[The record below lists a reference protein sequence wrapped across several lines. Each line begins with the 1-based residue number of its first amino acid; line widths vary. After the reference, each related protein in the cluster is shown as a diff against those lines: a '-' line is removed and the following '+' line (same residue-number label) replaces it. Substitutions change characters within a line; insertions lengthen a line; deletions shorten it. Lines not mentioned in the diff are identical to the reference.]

1 MIEFNQKEIVTKQ
14 FNLDFSSAKLSEIK
28 EEEGILKLIFKE
40 ENLAEQKL
48 DIWEL
53 KITNDQ
59 LSQVRR
65 EIDIPSI
72 SPEQLKAI
80 HAKEAAKKKEAL
92 AVPEPIEEVIVPNV
106 NFAEE
111 NIKTIQKLK
120 REEEKPSKPKGF
132 RPIPSPVI
140 EKLETIEAEP
150 LNWKNKEP
158 EREARRMR
166 SRLDD
171 NRIINLLNFVFKFH
185 AKMIKINGYSQSH
198 RDKNKNLAHF
208 LKTIVPN
215 AFSLPYSS
223 CQGIYTAKS
232 YYTTTSTYRQQWVDL
247 CCYFIE
253 KGYKDNLPGYL
264 VKHYV
269 G

>member
-28 EEEGILKLIFKE
+28 EEKGILNLVFKE
-40 ENLAEQKL
+40 ENLSEQKL

-65 EIDIPSI
+65 EVDIPSV

-80 HAKEAAKKKEAL
+80 HSKEAAKRKETL
-92 AVPEPIEEVIVPNV
+92 VVSEPIEEA
-106 NFAEE
+106 AEE
-111 NIKTIQKLK
+111 D
-120 REEEKPSKPKGF
+120 KPSKPKGF

-185 AKMIKINGYSQSH
+185 AKMIKTNGYSQSH
-198 RDKNKNLAHF
+198 RDKNKNLSHF

-215 AFSLPYSS
+215 SFNLPYSS

-232 YYTTTSTYRQQWVDL
+232 YYTITSTYRQQWVDL

>member
-28 EEEGILKLIFKE
+28 EEEGILNLIFKE

-80 HAKEAAKKKEAL
+80 HAKETAKKKEAL

-120 REEEKPSKPKGF
+120 REEASY
-132 RPIPSPVI
+132 I
-140 EKLETIEAEP
+140 
-150 LNWKNKEP
+150 NWKSNEEVKEASL
-158 EREARRMR
+158 ARKRI
-166 SRLDD
+166 DPD
-171 NRIINLLNFVFKFH
+171 NITRLLNYVFKFH
-185 AKMIKINGYSQSH
+185 QRMVKTDGYSHSH
-198 RDKNKNLAHF
+198 RDKDRNLAYF
-208 LKTIVPN
+208 LKTIAPRSVG
-215 AFSLPYSS
+215 LPTLS
-223 CQGIYTAKS
+223 CQKIYTGQS
-232 YYTTTSTYRQQWVDL
+232 YQDITKVYRQNWVNL
-247 CCYFIE
+247 CMYFI
-253 KGYKDNLPGYL
+253 KRGDKAKLPGYL

>member
-28 EEEGILKLIFKE
+28 EEEGILNLVFKE

-65 EIDIPSI
+65 EVDIPSI

-80 HAKEAAKKKEAL
+80 HAKETAKKKEEL
-92 AVPEPIEEVIVPNV
+92 VIKGQQGHKGHSEIEDTPASE
-106 NFAEE
+106 
-111 NIKTIQKLK
+111 
-120 REEEKPSKPKGF
+120 EEEKPSKPKGF

-166 SRLDD
+166 ARLDD
-171 NRIINLLNFVFKFH
+171 NRIINLLNFVFSFH
-185 AKMIKINGYSQSH
+185 KKMIKTNGYSQSH
-198 RDKNKNLAHF
+198 RDKNKNLSHL

-215 AFSLPYSS
+215 AFQLPYSS

-232 YYTTTSTYRQQWVDL
+232 YYQITSTYRQQWVDL
-247 CCYFIE
+247 CCYFVE
-253 KGYKDNLPGYL
+253 KGHKDNLPGYL